1 MDIISTTDLFNI
13 IQYLNNDD
21 IISFSMSC
29 KSIRSEIISQSL
41 NLVKTRFK
49 KEIKQIETIIKLLPN
64 NFHFDFFVFM
74 TYKYKMMDSQFVQLL
89 QTNYSQ
95 FKYFIPLF
103 TQNEL
108 FHKTIRQFYIEVTNK
123 EEVNNTR
130 NTFIDYV
137 YSHAIHYR
145 DINLVFFLLSHTSLI
160 DSESLNR
167 TIHLIKNIGMN
178 IIFHYMKYHKVTSE
192 SQVIIIRVFPYIV
205 SEPIPKLYVSELI
218 QLLKS
223 KKIIVR
229 QETECCIKLL
239 IQKHIIDT
247 QSIPPLFRRIVI
259 NKDTQPLQ
267 KRVERKLETQK
278 KVMQIKQ
285 PVSELRNTLHDLLKT
300 IDN

>member
-1 MDIISTTDLFNI
+1 
-13 IQYLNNDD
+13 
-21 IISFSMSC
+21 MSL
-29 KSIRSEIISQSL
+29 SL
-41 NLVKTRFK
+41 NLVKTRFE
-49 KEIKQIETIIKLLPN
+49 KETKQIEPIIKLLPN

-74 TYKYKMMDSQFVQLL
+74 TYKYKTMDNQFVLLL
-89 QTNYSQ
+89 QTNYNQ

-108 FHKTIRQFYIEVTNK
+108 FHKTIKQFYIEVTNK
-123 EEVNNTR
+123 EEINNTR

-137 YSHAIHYR
+137 YSHAIQYH

-167 TIHLIKNIGMN
+167 TIHLIQNIGME
-178 IIFHYMKYHKVTSE
+178 IIFHYMKYHKVTNE
-192 SQVIIIRVFPYIV
+192 SQVIIVRVFPYIV
-205 SEPIPKLYVSELI
+205 SEPITKFYVNELI

-223 KKIIVR
+223 KTMIVR

-239 IQKHIIDT
+239 IQRHMIDA

-259 NKDTQPLQ
+259 NKNTQPLQ
-267 KRVERKLETQK
+267 KKVERKLETQK
-278 KVMQIKQ
+278 KVMKIKQ
-285 PVSELRNTLHDLLKT
+285 PVNELRNTLHHLLKT

>member
-1 MDIISTTDLFNI
+1 MNIISTTDLFNI
-13 IQYLNNDD
+13 IQYLKNDD
-21 IISFSMSC
+21 IISLSLSC
-29 KSIRSEIISQSL
+29 KSIRREIMSLSL

-49 KEIKQIETIIKLLPN
+49 KETKQIEPIIKLLPN

-74 TYKYKMMDSQFVQLL
+74 TYKYKTMDNQFVLLL
-89 QTNYSQ
+89 QTNYNQ

-108 FHKTIRQFYIEVTNK
+108 FHKTIKQFYIEVINK
-123 EEVNNTR
+123 EEINSTR

-137 YSHAIHYR
+137 YSHAIQYH

-167 TIHLIKNIGMN
+167 TIHLIQNIGIE
-178 IIFHYMKYHKVTSE
+178 IIFHYMKYHNVTNE
-192 SQVIIIRVFPYIV
+192 SQVIIVRVFPYIV
-205 SEPIPKLYVSELI
+205 SEPITKFYVNELI

-223 KKIIVR
+223 KTMIVR

-239 IQKHIIDT
+239 IQRHMIDA
-247 QSIPPLFRRIVI
+247 QSIPPLFRRVVI
-259 NKDTQPLQ
+259 NKNTQPLQ
-267 KRVERKLETQK
+267 KKVERKLETQK
-278 KVMQIKQ
+278 KVMKIKQ
-285 PVSELRNTLHDLLKT
+285 PVNELRNTLHNLLKT